1 MQFPFESRKHL
12 GETWREP
19 AKQHTFRLAA
29 TLIMLTDLAATAL
42 FLFASIGSFAAGQT
56 ADDLKDVRK
65 VYVGSLGHKQAAEQL
80 RKDLISELRKSG
92 RLEVVSSPR
101 EADAVLTGA
110 AELWIRGYYSLNPR
124 SGIMP
129 QNGTPVLGGSLS
141 VELAGRGADTLWS
154 YLATPHF
161 GSKDIGKDLCKEVI
175 RELTQA
181 LQDAGSPASET
192 KRH

>member
-1 MQFPFESRKHL
+1 LERTARRIASSA
-12 GETWREP
+12 WRG
-19 AKQHTFRLAA
+19 
-29 TLIMLTDLAATAL
+29 LIILTDLASTAL
-42 FLFASIGSFAAGQT
+42 FLLASLAGFAAGRT

-65 VYVGSLGHKQAAEQL
+65 VYVGSLGHEQAAEQL
-80 RKDLISELRKSG
+80 RKDVISQLKKSG
-92 RLEVVSSPR
+92 LVEVVSSPR

-129 QNGTPVLGGSLS
+129 QNGTPVFGGSLS
-141 VELAGRGADTLWS
+141 VELEGRGDDTLWS

-161 GSKDIGKDLCKEVI
+161 GSTDIGKDLCKELV
-175 RELTQA
+175 RQLTQA
-181 LQDAGSPASET
+181 LQDAGRPASET